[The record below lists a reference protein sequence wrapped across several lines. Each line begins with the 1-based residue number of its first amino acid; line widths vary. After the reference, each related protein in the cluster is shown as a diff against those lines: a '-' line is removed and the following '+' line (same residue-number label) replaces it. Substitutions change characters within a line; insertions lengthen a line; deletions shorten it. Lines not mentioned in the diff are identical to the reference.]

1 MTRRRDALVGA
12 ARLIDTVNR
21 IGMDNQPNACATVGL
36 VQVFPNSR
44 NVIPGQVFFT
54 VDFRHPD
61 AKVLARM
68 DQELREIAD
77 RVSGEL
83 GLEMK
88 FEQIWYSPPVPFD
101 IACVNSVRQAAEAFG
116 YSHRD
121 IVSGAGH
128 DACYISRVAPTSMVF
143 VPCENG
149 ISHNEAENA
158 KAEDLAAGCNVL
170 LQAVLERAND

>member
-1 MTRRRDALVGA
+1 
-12 ARLIDTVNR
+12 
-21 IGMDNQPNACATVGL
+21 
-36 VQVFPNSR
+36 
-44 NVIPGQVFFT
+44 
-54 VDFRHPD
+54 
-61 AKVLARM
+61 M